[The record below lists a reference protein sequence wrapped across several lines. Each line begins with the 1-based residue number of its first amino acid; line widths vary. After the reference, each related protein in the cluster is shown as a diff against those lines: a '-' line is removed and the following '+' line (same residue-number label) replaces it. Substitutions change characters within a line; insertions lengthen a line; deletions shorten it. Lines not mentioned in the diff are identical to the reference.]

1 MRDKVKGKEQV
12 ERSRVKMKHKD
23 EEQGRRG
30 REKIK
35 RREGVIRGR

>member
-1 MRDKVKGKEQV
+1 
-12 ERSRVKMKHKD
+12 MKDKD